1 MVRSFNAV
9 DLNVDDFT
17 PLNKSVKVFAMTSQ
31 ARRRTSTP
39 RTGRRPGASSTRDEI
54 LRAARKLFAE
64 RGYDQATMRAIA
76 AEAGV
81 DAALVVHFF
90 GSKAGLLEAAVE
102 WPFDPEVEMPKLLA
116 DGRRQVGRKLAEL
129 VVTTWDEEGTRNPL
143 LTLIQAASTEPQ
155 AAALLSEFMRG
166 HLYAPLM
173 ERLAVD
179 RADLRA
185 ELTVSQIIGLGLA
198 RYVLR
203 FEPLA
208 SARPDEV
215 VDWIAP
221 TLQRYLTGKL
231 P

>member
-1 MVRSFNAV
+1 MS
-9 DLNVDDFT
+9 
-17 PLNKSVKVFAMTSQ
+17 S
-31 ARRRTSTP
+31 RTRGPATDTP
-39 RTGRRPGASSTRDEI
+39 RTGRRPGGGSTRAEI
-54 LRAARKLFAE
+54 LRAARELFAE
-64 RGYDQATMRAIA
+64 RGYEGATMRAIA

-116 DGRRQVGRKLAEL
+116 DGRRNVGRRLADL
-129 VVTTWDEEGTRNPL
+129 FVTTWDEEGTRNPI
-143 LTLIQAASTEPQ
+143 LTLIRAAATEPQ
-155 AAALLSEFMRG
+155 AAALLSEFLSRR
-166 HLYAPLM
+166 LYTPLM
-173 ERLAVD
+173 DRLAVD
-179 RADLRA
+179 RAELRA
-185 ELTVSQIIGLGLA
+185 ELAVSQLVGLGMA

-208 SARPDEV
+208 SAKREEII
-215 VDWIAP
+215 DWIAP